1 MRKTRNYAGSYLL
14 LLLLLVT
21 NSNYSSIR
29 TSHGFLS
36 SHVNVHSQRLLSS
49 MSTSSVVL
57 LNQKKS
63 QSNIHNKQNRRR
75 RRFVQTEHFIH
86 DDSKSEDDDEKLERI
101 STDQQTFVAKRNK
114 FNKDGQAASMIT
126 DGIHNNNNGNYRRNR
141 QRMHPMMRTDLTLEE
156 LEKVMN
162 NRWSNGNELVSD
174 KGSRNSGKNK
184 SNNENDERML
194 QRVRTKQSKLI
205 EQQQQYEYYDE
216 DDEGYEAVPVI
227 ESGKMDE
234 NSVKVSNGGFF
245 MRSNSEAVATD
256 VASSIKVTSAKNS
269 EMMSKEEKGYELRK
283 KKKKSQQKK
292 QRLVVTPLLD
302 ENGKEQYLTLDMATK
317 QTEIALS
324 STDAVSLVEE
334 KEDASTT
341 IESFDELGIT
351 DTTILSNLEFM
362 GCTKPLPVQKEACPP
377 IVSGNDVLVG
387 THTGS
392 GKTLAFMVPLVQK
405 LLSSAIEEHEDNSIS
420 RSSGTFVKAIVVA
433 PGRELASQ
441 IVSVSRKLLQGTGL
455 NVALAIGGTPFG
467 RNVEQIRKT
476 KPDIIIGTP
485 GRVAE
490 LIVGKDGER

>member
-1 MRKTRNYAGSYLL
+1 
-14 LLLLLVT
+14 
-21 NSNYSSIR
+21 
-29 TSHGFLS
+29 
-36 SHVNVHSQRLLSS
+36 
-49 MSTSSVVL
+49 VVL
-57 LNQKKS
+57 FNQKKS
-63 QSNIHNKQNRRR
+63 QSNIHNKQHRHR
-75 RRFVQTEHFIH
+75 RRFVQTEHFIN
-86 DDSKSEDDDEKLERI
+86 DDSRSEDDDDKLERI
-101 STDQQTFVAKRNK
+101 STDEQTFVAKKNK
-114 FNKDGQAASMIT
+114 HKDDQAPSMIT
-126 DGIHNNNNGNYRRNR
+126 DGINNNNNNNNNNGNYRRNR

-162 NRWSNGNELVSD
+162 NRWSNGNELAND
-174 KGSRNSGKNK
+174 KSYRISGRNN
-184 SNNENDERML
+184 SNNENRNNNKNDERML
-194 QRVRTKQSKLI
+194 QRVRTKQTKLI
-205 EQQQQYEYYDE
+205 EQQQQYDYYDE
-216 DDEGYEAVPVI
+216 DDEGYEAVPII

-234 NSVKVSNGGFF
+234 NSVNVGSGGFF
-245 MRSNSEAVATD
+245 MRNNNEAVATD

-269 EMMSKEEKGYELRK
+269 EMMSKEEEGYELRK
-283 KKKKSQQKK
+283 KQKKSQQKK
-292 QRLVVTPLLD
+292 QRLVVTPVLD
-302 ENGKEQYLTLDMATK
+302 ENGKEQYLTLDMANK
-317 QTEIALS
+317 QIEIALS
-324 STDAVSLVEE
+324 STDALSSIEG
-334 KEDASTT
+334 KEDALTT

-362 GCTKPLPVQKEACPP
+362 GCTKPLPVQNEACPP
-377 IVSGNDVLVG
+377 IVSGNDMLVG

-420 RSSGTFVKAIVVA
+420 RSSGAFVKAIVVA